1 MVSHSS
7 QLTPASSLCIVEAPH
22 TRSRIQG
29 ESGMSL
35 ILSENRKSA
44 MALNEPIGLK
54 LSSQYIIDEEA
65 KRDEL
70 HGSTIR
76 DFEVKCTLGIGSF
89 GRVRFVKHTSSGR
102 VYALKMLSKSLVL
115 KKKQLEHV
123 LSEKQI
129 LRRISFPFVVNM
141 YSSFKDDKYIYMV
154 LEYSRGGEFFTHLR
168 NATMLCDNAA
178 RYTTL
183 DSWQGQVND
192 PFRFYAA
199 SVLLALE
206 YLHTRQIV
214 YRDLKPENL
223 LLDSR
228 GYVKICDFGFSKVL
242 EPGNKTWTLCGTPE
256 YLAPEIILSKG
267 HGRAVDYWALG
278 ILIFE
283 MLAGYPPFHDED
295 RMTLY
300 KSIMSGKVLFPKI
313 FSPQAKNI
321 ICRLLDVDVS
331 NRLGNLKNEAG
342 DVRAHR
348 WFTGI
353 RSALGA
359 V

>member
-1 MVSHSS
+1 
-7 QLTPASSLCIVEAPH
+7 
-22 TRSRIQG
+22 
-29 ESGMSL
+29 MSL
-35 ILSENRKSA
+35 ILNKNRNSG
-44 MALNEPIGLK
+44 MASMNEPIGLK

-70 HGSTIR
+70 HGSTLE
-76 DFEVKCTLGIGSF
+76 DFEVKCTLGVGSF
-89 GRVRFVKHTSSGR
+89 GRVRFVRHTPSGR

-115 KKKQLEHV
+115 KKKQLNHV
-123 LSEKQI
+123 LSEKTI

-168 NATMLCDNAA
+168 NATMLNDSAA
-178 RYTTL
+178 
-183 DSWQGQVND
+183 
-192 PFRFYAA
+192 RFYAA

-206 YLHTRQIV
+206 YLHSRQIV

-256 YLAPEIILSKG
+256 YLAPEIILSRG
-267 HGRAVDYWALG
+267 HGRPVDWWALG
-278 ILIFE
+278 VLIFE
-283 MLAGYPPFHDED
+283 MLAGYPPFNDED
-295 RMTLY
+295 RMELY
-300 KSIMSGKVLFPKI
+300 KSIVSAKVSFPKS
-313 FSPQAKNI
+313 FSPHAKNI
-321 ICRLLDVDVS
+321 VCRLLEVDVS

-342 DVRAHR
+342 FDWKSLITQTMDAP
-348 WFTGI
+348 I
-353 RSALGA
+353 RIPHNEEDDTSLFEEYDETLGPDFGA
-359 V
+359 EELNPSHEYLFDGF